1 MGVVWICLDQRWLC
15 RPDVAPGGQR
25 EHPGASY
32 EGAGLLRASI
42 GMQRLSGL
50 RDANVVTSSVVKA
63 VCRPW
68 WGVGIRYGKAAQRV
82 TID

>member
-1 MGVVWICLDQRWLC
+1 M
-15 RPDVAPGGQR
+15 
-25 EHPGASY
+25 
-32 EGAGLLRASI
+32 RASI